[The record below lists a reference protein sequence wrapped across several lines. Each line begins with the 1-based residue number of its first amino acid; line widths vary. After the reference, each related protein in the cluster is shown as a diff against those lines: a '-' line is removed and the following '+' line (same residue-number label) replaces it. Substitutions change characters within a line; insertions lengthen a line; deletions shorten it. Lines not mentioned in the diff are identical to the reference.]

1 MSHQVLAPM
10 MGTVVR
16 VDCAA
21 GDSVSPETVVIVIES
36 MKMEVPIESG
46 ASGVVSAVR
55 CNVGDLVEL
64 DQVLVEI
71 K

>member
-1 MSHQVLAPM
+1 M